1 MNLPL
6 KVIKTDADHAT
17 ATAELTRLMDLD
29 PPAGTLDA
37 DRLELLAV
45 LIETYEKVRFPINLP
60 DPVDAVRFCMEQ
72 RGLGPRDLV
81 PYLGSPSRVSEVLA
95 RRRPINLAMARRL
108 HEGLGIPAEV
118 LLRGGGRTLPPP
130 VEVARFPFAEMHK
143 RGWFS
148 GFKGNLPEAK
158 KQAEELLQAFFGR
171 AFDLHA
177 PPALHR
183 QSVRSGS
190 AEDPYALCAWKQ
202 RVLDLAEQQE
212 IGQPFQR
219 DNLSTPF
226 LQTLV
231 GLSALREGPRAA
243 GELLQRQGVRLV
255 IEPHL
260 PGTHLDG
267 AALLSRKAEPVIAL
281 TLRHDRLDSFWF
293 TLLHEIAHV
302 KLHLGEDDQDGFFD
316 EIDSASTDCEAEA
329 DAFAAGL
336 LIPED
341 GWRQF
346 RQRRDWSVRA
356 VTQAALGWNIT
367 PAIVAG
373 RVRRETKNHQILSSL
388 LGYRELRGQFLA
400 G

>member
-1 MNLPL
+1 MNRPL

-45 LIETYEKVRFPINLP
+45 LIETYEKVRFPISLP

-108 HEGLGIPAEV
+108 HKGLGIPAEV
-118 LLRGGGRTLPPP
+118 LLCGGGRTLPPP

-148 GFKGNLPEAK
+148 GFNGNLSEAK

-177 PPALHR
+177 APALHR
-183 QSVRSGS
+183 QNVRSGS
-190 AEDPYALCAWKQ
+190 AQDPWALCAWKQ
-202 RVLDLAEQQE
+202 RVLDLAEQQV

-219 DNLSTPF
+219 DNLSAPF

-260 PGTHLDG
+260 PGTH
-267 AALLSRKAEPVIAL
+267 
-281 TLRHDRLDSFWF
+281 
-293 TLLHEIAHV
+293 
-302 KLHLGEDDQDGFFD
+302 
-316 EIDSASTDCEAEA
+316 
-329 DAFAAGL
+329 
-336 LIPED
+336 PED

-373 RVRRETKNHQILSSL
+373 RVRRETKNHRILSSL
-388 LGYRELRGQFLA
+388 LGYRELRGQLLA